1 MPTASAPVLSL
12 NASAGDPYLRTPR
25 IVLEEL
31 DNGDVLMTIYPQ
43 PAMLSRTQGVR
54 HLADPAQPVSMRLSE
69 LPDMLAMVD
78 KDTGAAVPGQQFHKL
93 ALYMQVVSTVNH
105 VLRAKLGATSSADP
119 APAPAPE
126 PTAPTEP
133 AGE

>member
-1 MPTASAPVLSL
+1 MPTANTPVLSL

-78 KDTGAAVPGQQFHKL
+78 KDTGARTAQQFHKL
-93 ALYMQVVSTVNH
+93 GLFMQVVSAVNY
-105 VLRAKLGATSSADP
+105 VLREKLGATSSADP